1 MSAVMMVLQTNNVI
15 ITSSTPSS
23 NVVTAGLMVNLS
35 TAPTSGTTWI
45 DTSGYGRNATL
56 QGNTSYVSG
65 NNGGIRLVNSTASS
79 GTGYINVPYN
89 ISSNTATI
97 EIVASFNPTSYWA
110 TVWANETYNSG
121 TGYFAYMTGSTSIN
135 WAGSG
140 SSISATNGIRHYI
153 FVINGTSKILYQ
165 NGTQISTASALNPV
179 GWSTNNFYFGARH
192 TNAGTN
198 FTDTMNN
205 STAGNQPVFYQ
216 MRIYNKALSASEVT
230 QNYNEMK
237 LTYPI

>member
-1 MSAVMMVLQTNNVI
+1 MAAVMMVLQTNNI
-15 ITSSTPSS
+15 ITTTSTPST
-23 NVVTAGLMVNLS
+23 NVVTTGLMVNLS

-65 NNGGIRLVNSTASS
+65 NSGGIRLVNSTAAT
-79 GTGYINVPYN
+79 GTGYISVPYN
-89 ISSNTATI
+89 ISSNTVTI
-97 EIVASFNPTSYWA
+97 EVVASFNPTSYWA
-110 TVWANETYNSG
+110 SLWANEVYNSG
-121 TGYFAYMTGSTSIN
+121 TGYYSYMSSSTVIS
-135 WAGSG
+135 WASTA
-140 SSISATNGIRHYI
+140 SSITATNGIRHYV
-153 FVINGTSKILYQ
+153 FVINGTSRILYQ
-165 NGTQISTASALNPV
+165 NGTQLTSSTASNPV
-179 GWSTNNFYFGARH
+179 GWASNNFYFGARH
-192 TNAGTN
+192 TNAGTS